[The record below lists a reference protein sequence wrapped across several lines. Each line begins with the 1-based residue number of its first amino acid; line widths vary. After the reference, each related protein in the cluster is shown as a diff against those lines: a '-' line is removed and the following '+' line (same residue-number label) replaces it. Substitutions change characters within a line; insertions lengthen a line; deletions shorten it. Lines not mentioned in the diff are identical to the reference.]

1 MWGGEGER
9 EGDGC
14 VRKNG
19 GRMEEGGVVCGGRR
33 KGGWGRS
40 VEGWRN
46 GGMWKEG
53 MNEGRKEG
61 RKEGKKEGR
70 KNKGQ

>member
-53 MNEGRKEG
+53 MNE
-61 RKEGKKEGR
+61 
-70 KNKGQ
+70 